1 MFKRSLAHSVV
12 RAWRLGVA
20 VGAQR
25 DARVV
30 GCLHAHASVTSGM
43 CGFAAAFDPAG
54 TAGHFANPR
63 LVVFVRAFVFRLP
76 YPSTGRLPPRRQAGL
91 RTSARTIV
99 CEHGRA
105 AAAGVAEE
113 AGCVR
118 TRLRLLWSTCLPGG
132 RGRAPDDLC
141 PVFGL

>member
-63 LVVFVRAFVFRLP
+63 LVVFVAWRAPAR
-76 YPSTGRLPPRRQAGL
+76 GRVGPA
-91 RTSARTIV
+91 
-99 CEHGRA
+99 
-105 AAAGVAEE
+105 
-113 AGCVR
+113 
-118 TRLRLLWSTCLPGG
+118 LRLAAMNRPGDRKSVVEG
-132 RGRAPDDLC
+132 TTDAPR
-141 PVFGL
+141 